1 LSGGGQTEEKSA
13 PLFVS
18 MLNVSR
24 EIDRVRRPQPFP
36 DSALLLRPHRRAK
49 AAYDYNV
56 KSATRALEII
66 ELFAIHRRPL
76 TVTEISSALSIPH
89 SSSSVL
95 LHSLSSAGFITRD
108 RKTRKYIPSIRS
120 VFLGNWIHD
129 ALFPDGSLLAALD
142 ALSRAAQATVRLGV
156 RNSVYVRY
164 LHVSWPKKNCEGR
177 GPTPGLAMPICQDA
191 LGRALL
197 MDESDRD
204 VCGIVR
210 RANAEAD
217 GASVVKVERFMEEL
231 RADRRAGFVECADLG
246 RERERVL
253 AVQFRPL
260 VGEPLAIGLGLD
272 ASRLP
277 GERDRLL
284 QLLVG
289 MAKKIEG
296 DRPRASIDQCDL
308 AEGRLAAAVR

>member
-1 LSGGGQTEEKSA
+1 
-13 PLFVS
+13 

-24 EIDRVRRPQPFP
+24 EIDLVRKPPPFP
-36 DSALLLRPHRRAK
+36 DPALPLRPRRRAK

-66 ELFAIHRRPL
+66 ELFAIHRQPL
-76 TVTEISSALSIPH
+76 TVTEISSALSIPQ
-89 SSSSVL
+89 SSASVL
-95 LHSLSSAGFITRD
+95 LHSLSGAGFITRD

-142 ALSRAAQATVRLGV
+142 GLSQAAQATVRLGV

-164 LHVSWPKKNCEGR
+164 VHVSWPKENCERR
-177 GPTPGLAMPICQDA
+177 GLSPGLAMPICQDA

-197 MDESDRD
+197 MEESDRD
-204 VCGIVR
+204 VCGIIR

-217 GASVVKVERFMEEL
+217 GARIVKVETFMEEL

-246 RERERVL
+246 SERERVL
-253 AVQFRPL
+253 AVQLRPL

-272 ASRLP
+272 SSRLP

-296 DRPRASIDQCDL
+296 DGLRASIDQCGL
-308 AEGRLAAAVR
+308 ADA

>member
-1 LSGGGQTEEKSA
+1 
-13 PLFVS
+13 

-24 EIDRVRRPQPFP
+24 EIDLVRRPQPFP
-36 DSALLLRPHRRAK
+36 DPALPLRPRHRPRAPT
-49 AAYDYNV
+49 DYNV

-66 ELFAIHRRPL
+66 ELFAIHRQPL
-76 TVTEISSALSIPH
+76 TVTEISSALSIPQ

-108 RKTRKYIPSIRS
+108 RKTRKYIPSVRS

-142 ALSRAAQATVRLGV
+142 ALSHAAQATVRVGV

-164 LHVSWPKKNCEGR
+164 VHVSWPKENCDRR
-177 GPTPGLAMPICQDA
+177 GLSPGLAMPICQDA

-197 MDESDRD
+197 MEESDRD
-204 VCGIVR
+204 VCGIIR

-217 GASVVKVERFMEEL
+217 GAGVVKVETFMEEL
-231 RADRRAGFVECADLG
+231 RADRRAGFVECADV
-246 RERERVL
+246 RSERERVL
-253 AVQFRPL
+253 AVQLRPL

-272 ASRLP
+272 SSRLP

-296 DRPRASIDQCDL
+296 DGLRASIDQCGL
-308 AEGRLAAAVR
+308 ADA

>member
-1 LSGGGQTEEKSA
+1 MSGVGQTEEKSA

-24 EIDRVRRPQPFP
+24 EMDLVRRPQPFHDP
-36 DSALLLRPHRRAK
+36 ALPLRPRRRPRAPT
-49 AAYDYNV
+49 DCNV

-66 ELFAIHRRPL
+66 ELFAIHRQPL
-76 TVTEISSALSIPH
+76 TVTEISSALSIPQ

-142 ALSRAAQATVRLGV
+142 ALSHAAQATVKLGV

-164 LHVSWPKKNCEGR
+164 VHVSWPKKNCERSGLS
-177 GPTPGLAMPICQDA
+177 PGLAMPICEDA

-197 MDESDRD
+197 MEESDRD
-204 VCGIVR
+204 VCGIIR
-210 RANAEAD
+210 RANAED
-217 GASVVKVERFMEEL
+217 GASVVKVETFMEEL
-231 RADRRAGFVECADLG
+231 RAHRGAGFVECADLG
-246 RERERVL
+246 SERERVL
-253 AVQFRPL
+253 AVQLRPL

-272 ASRLP
+272 LSRLP

-296 DRPRASIDQCDL
+296 DGLPR
-308 AEGRLAAAVR
+308 R

>member
-1 LSGGGQTEEKSA
+1 
-13 PLFVS
+13 
-18 MLNVSR
+18 
-24 EIDRVRRPQPFP
+24 
-36 DSALLLRPHRRAK
+36 
-49 AAYDYNV
+49 
-56 KSATRALEII
+56 LEII
-66 ELFAIHRRPL
+66 ELFAIHRQPL
-76 TVTEISSALSIPH
+76 TVTEISSALSIPQ

-129 ALFPDGSLLAALD
+129 ALFPDGSLLVALD
-142 ALSRAAQATVRLGV
+142 ALSHAAQATVRLGV

-164 LHVSWPKKNCEGR
+164 VHVSWPKKNCERR
-177 GPTPGLAMPICQDA
+177 GLSPGLTMPICQDA

-204 VCGIVR
+204 ICGIIR

-217 GASVVKVERFMEEL
+217 GAKVVKVETFMEEL
-231 RADRRAGFVECADLG
+231 RAHRGAGFVECADLG
-246 RERERVL
+246 SERERVL
-253 AVQFRPL
+253 AVQLRLP

-272 ASRLP
+272 SSRLP
-277 GERDRLL
+277 DERDRLL
-284 QLLVG
+284 QLLVS

-296 DRPRASIDQCDL
+296 DGLRASIDQYDL
-308 AEGRLAAAVR
+308 ADA

>member
-1 LSGGGQTEEKSA
+1 M
-13 PLFVS
+13 F
-18 MLNVSR
+18 NISR
-24 EIDRVRRPQPFP
+24 EIDLVRRPQPFP
-36 DSALLLRPHRRAK
+36 NSALPLRPRRRLRTPT
-49 AAYDYNV
+49 DYNV

-66 ELFAIHRRPL
+66 ELFAIHRQPL
-76 TVTEISSALSIPH
+76 TVTEISSALSIPQ

-142 ALSRAAQATVRLGV
+142 ALSHAAQATVRLGV

-164 LHVSWPKKNCEGR
+164 VHVSWPKENCDR
-177 GPTPGLAMPICQDA
+177 SRLSPGLATPICQDA

-197 MDESDRD
+197 MKESDRD

-217 GASVVKVERFMEEL
+217 GAGVVKVETFMEEL
-231 RADRRAGFVECADLG
+231 RAHRGAGFVECADLG
-246 RERERVL
+246 SERERVL
-253 AVQFRPL
+253 AVQVRPL
-260 VGEPLAIGLGLD
+260 VGEPLAIGLGLNS
-272 ASRLP
+272 SRLP

-289 MAKKIEG
+289 MAKKMEG
-296 DRPRASIDQCDL
+296 DGLRASIDQCGL
-308 AEGRLAAAVR
+308 ADA

>member
-1 LSGGGQTEEKSA
+1 MSGVGQTEEKSA

-18 MLNVSR
+18 VLNVSR
-24 EIDRVRRPQPFP
+24 EIDLVRRPQPFP
-36 DSALLLRPHRRAK
+36 DPALPLGPRRRGG
-49 AAYDYNV
+49 AAYGYNV
-56 KSATRALEII
+56 KSATRALEVI
-66 ELFAIHRRPL
+66 ELFAIHRQPL
-76 TVTEISSALSIPH
+76 TVTEISSALSIPQ

-108 RKTRKYIPSIRS
+108 RKTRKYIPSIRT

-129 ALFPDGSLLAALD
+129 ALFSDGSLLAALD
-142 ALSRAAQATVRLGV
+142 ALSHAAQATVRLGV

-164 LHVSWPKKNCEGR
+164 VHVSWPKKNCERR
-177 GPTPGLAMPICQDA
+177 GPTPGLAAPICQDA

-204 VCGIVR
+204 VRGIVR

-217 GASVVKVERFMEEL
+217 GVGVVKVETFMEEL
-231 RADRRAGFVECADLG
+231 CAHRSAGFVECADFG
-246 RERERVL
+246 SERERVL
-253 AVQFRPL
+253 AVQLRPL

-272 ASRLP
+272 SSRLP

-284 QLLVG
+284 QLLIG

-296 DRPRASIDQCDL
+296 FACLD
-308 AEGRLAAAVR
+308 

>member
-1 LSGGGQTEEKSA
+1 
-13 PLFVS
+13 

-24 EIDRVRRPQPFP
+24 EIDLLRRPQPFS
-36 DSALLLRPHRRAK
+36 DQTVALRPRRRPRAP
-49 AAYDYNV
+49 YDYNV

-76 TVTEISSALSIPH
+76 TVTEISSALSIPQ

-129 ALFPDGSLLAALD
+129 ALFPEGSLLAALD
-142 ALSRAAQATVRLGV
+142 ALSLSAQATVRLGV

-164 LHVSWPKKNCEGR
+164 VHVSWPRKNCERR
-177 GPTPGLAMPICQDA
+177 GLSPGLAMPICQDA

-204 VCGIVR
+204 VCGIIR

-217 GASVVKVERFMEEL
+217 GASVVKVETFMEEL

-246 RERERVL
+246 SERERVL
-253 AVQFRPL
+253 AVQLRPL
-260 VGEPLAIGLGLD
+260 IGEPLAIGLGLD
-272 ASRLP
+272 SSRLP

-289 MAKKIEG
+289 VARKIEG
-296 DRPRASIDQCDL
+296 EGLRASIDQYGL
-308 AEGRLAAAVR
+308 ADA

>member
-1 LSGGGQTEEKSA
+1 
-13 PLFVS
+13 
-18 MLNVSR
+18 
-24 EIDRVRRPQPFP
+24 
-36 DSALLLRPHRRAK
+36 
-49 AAYDYNV
+49 
-56 KSATRALEII
+56 LEII
-66 ELFAIHRRPL
+66 ELFAIHRQPL
-76 TVTEISSALSIPH
+76 TVTEISSALSIPQ

-108 RKTRKYIPSIRS
+108 RKTRKYSPSIRS

-142 ALSRAAQATVRLGV
+142 ALSHAAQATVRLGV

-164 LHVSWPKKNCEGR
+164 VHVSWPKKNCDRR
-177 GPTPGLAMPICQDA
+177 GLSPGLAMPICQDA

-197 MDESDRD
+197 MEESDRD
-204 VCGIVR
+204 VCGIIR

-217 GASVVKVERFMEEL
+217 GVSVVKVETFMEEL

-246 RERERVL
+246 SERERVL
-253 AVQFRPL
+253 AVQLRPL

-272 ASRLP
+272 SSRLP

-296 DRPRASIDQCDL
+296 DGLCASIDQCGL
-308 AEGRLAAAVR
+308 ADAEPPRAGR

>member
-1 LSGGGQTEEKSA
+1 
-13 PLFVS
+13 

-24 EIDRVRRPQPFP
+24 ETDLVRRPQPFP
-36 DSALLLRPHRRAK
+36 DSTVALRPRRRPRAP
-49 AAYDYNV
+49 YDYNV

-66 ELFAIHRRPL
+66 ELFAIHRQPL
-76 TVTEISSALSIPH
+76 SVTEISSALSIPQ

-129 ALFPDGSLLAALD
+129 ALFRDGSLLAVLD
-142 ALSRAAQATVRLGV
+142 ALSHAAQATVRLGV

-164 LHVSWPKKNCEGR
+164 VHVSWPKKNSEKR
-177 GPTPGLAMPICQDA
+177 GLSPGLAMPICQDA

-197 MDESDRD
+197 MAESDRD

-217 GASVVKVERFMEEL
+217 GAGIVKVETFMEEL
-231 RADRRAGFVECADLG
+231 RAHRGAGFVEYADF
-246 RERERVL
+246 ESECERVL
-253 AVQFRPL
+253 AVQLHPL
-260 VGEPLAIGLGLD
+260 VGGPLAIGLGLD
-272 ASRLP
+272 SARLP
-277 GERDRLL
+277 AERDRLL

-289 MAKKIEG
+289 VAKQIEG
-296 DRPRASIDQCDL
+296 VRASIDQYAL
-308 AEGRLAAAVR
+308 ASA

>member
-1 LSGGGQTEEKSA
+1 LSGVGQKEEKSA

-24 EIDRVRRPQPFP
+24 EIDLVRRPQSLP
-36 DSALLLRPHRRAK
+36 DSALPLRPRRRPRAP
-49 AAYDYNV
+49 YDYNV

-66 ELFAIHRRPL
+66 ELFAIHRQPL
-76 TVTEISSALSIPH
+76 TVTEISSALSIPQ

-108 RKTRKYIPSIRS
+108 RKTRKYIPSARS

-142 ALSRAAQATVRLGV
+142 ELSHAAQATVRLGV

-164 LHVSWPKKNCEGR
+164 VHVSWPRKNCEKKGLS
-177 GPTPGLAMPICQDA
+177 PGLAMPICQDA

-197 MDESDRD
+197 MEESDRD
-204 VCGIVR
+204 ICGIIR
-210 RANAEAD
+210 RVNAEAD
-217 GASVVKVERFMEEL
+217 GASVVKVETFMEEL
-231 RADRRAGFVECADLG
+231 RAHRGAGFVECDDLG
-246 RERERVL
+246 SERERVL
-253 AVQFRPL
+253 AVQLRPL

-272 ASRLP
+272 SSRLP

-296 DRPRASIDQCDL
+296 DGLSASIDQCDL
-308 AEGRLAAAVR
+308 VDA

>member
-1 LSGGGQTEEKSA
+1 
-13 PLFVS
+13 

-24 EIDRVRRPQPFP
+24 DIDLVRRAQRFP
-36 DSALLLRPHRRAK
+36 DSALLRPRRRPRGPN
-49 AAYDYNV
+49 DYNV

-66 ELFAIHRRPL
+66 ELFAIHRQPL
-76 TVTEISSALSIPH
+76 TVTEIASALSIPQ

-142 ALSRAAQATVRLGV
+142 ALSQAAQATVRLGV

-164 LHVSWPKKNCEGR
+164 VHVSWPRKNCDRR
-177 GPTPGLAMPICQDA
+177 GLSPGLAMPICQDA

-197 MDESDRD
+197 MEESDRD
-204 VCGIVR
+204 VCGIIR
-210 RANAEAD
+210 RANAEAG
-217 GASVVKVERFMEEL
+217 GARVVKVETFMEEL
-231 RADRRAGFVECADLG
+231 RGDRRAGFVERADLG
-246 RERERVL
+246 SERERVL
-253 AVQFRPL
+253 AVQLRPQ
-260 VGEPLAIGLGLD
+260 VGEPLAIGLGVD
-272 ASRLP
+272 SSRLP
-277 GERDRLL
+277 RERDRLL

-289 MAKKIEG
+289 MANKIESDG
-296 DRPRASIDQCDL
+296 LRASINQCDL
-308 AEGRLAAAVR
+308 AGV

>member
-1 LSGGGQTEEKSA
+1 
-13 PLFVS
+13 

-24 EIDRVRRPQPFP
+24 EIDLVRRPQPFP
-36 DSALLLRPHRRAK
+36 DWALPLRSRRRPRAPN
-49 AAYDYNV
+49 DYNV

-66 ELFAIHRRPL
+66 ELFAIHRQPL
-76 TVTEISSALSIPH
+76 TVTEISSALSIPQ

-108 RKTRKYIPSIRS
+108 RKTRKYVPSIRS

-142 ALSRAAQATVRLGV
+142 ALSHAAQATVRLGV
-156 RNSVYVRY
+156 RNSVTVRY
-164 LHVSWPKKNCEGR
+164 VHVSWPEKNYERR
-177 GPTPGLAMPICQDA
+177 GLSPGLAMPICQDA

-197 MDESDRD
+197 MEESDRD
-204 VCGIVR
+204 VCGIIR
-210 RANAEAD
+210 RVNAEAD

-231 RADRRAGFVECADLG
+231 SAHRGAGFVECADF
-246 RERERVL
+246 RSERERVL
-253 AVQFRPL
+253 AVHLRPL

-272 ASRLP
+272 SSRLP

-289 MAKKIEG
+289 VAKKIEG
-296 DRPRASIDQCDL
+296 DGLRASVDQCGL
-308 AEGRLAAAVR
+308 ADA